1 MEDFGGS
8 ILNFRALGWKIF
20 IIWGWVKVLGIIVY
34 IKIAFLLN

>member
-20 IIWGWVKVLGIIVY
+20 IIWGWAKVSGTTVY
-34 IKIAFLLN
+34 TKIAFSSN